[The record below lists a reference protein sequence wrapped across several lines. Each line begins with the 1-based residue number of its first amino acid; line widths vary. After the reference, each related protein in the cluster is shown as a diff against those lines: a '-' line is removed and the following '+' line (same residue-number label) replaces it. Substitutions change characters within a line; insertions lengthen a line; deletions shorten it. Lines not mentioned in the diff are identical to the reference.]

1 MSKNISKEKR
11 EELLREIGEIR
22 EYLEKNTD
30 ENAGRLLTYL
40 ANLEKDVDGKKYGL
54 VFEEHE
60 EAVDV
65 LCRDN
70 VPILKEVEEL
80 KIENGGTQNFLIEG
94 DNLAS
99 LKLLEKTHKGRIDL
113 IYIDPPYNT
122 KNKDFVYDDVFVGEE
137 DEFRHSKWLSFMA
150 NRLMIARKLLS
161 KNGVIFISIDDNEL
175 STLHLLCDHV
185 FGEKNFIGQFHWL
198 KSKTPPNLSKKIK
211 KQLEYVL
218 CYEKNK
224 DNIEYEGV
232 QKSSKSDDPF
242 TKPQNSIKQLRFP
255 AGSISVCIQDGIY
268 KAGIYG
274 TKAFPNTMLND
285 MIVAN
290 GKNKNDVIFQ
300 NKFIWTQ
307 DTLEKNIY
315 EGVNIFIRAKSLVLS
330 YKRQSYGKDIP
341 SNLIDLTVGADTTEN
356 ASKKL
361 VDLLGKKCFDYPKDI
376 GLIKYLLSFK
386 KFNDPI
392 VLDFFAGS
400 GTTGQAVMELNAE
413 DGGNRKFILC
423 TNNENNICREITYER
438 VKRVIEKE
446 NYNASLKYMKVDF
459 IPINEQL
466 YYEYADKLLLHIKEL
481 VELENGLDFNGNNKV
496 AICLTDKELSAFASG
511 VYEETT
517 FKRVYVGHDVLLTPE
532 IEDKLLKA
540 NIRINIIPD
549 YYYGELRG

>member
-400 GTTGQAVMELNAE
+400 GTTGHAVMELNAE

>member
-1 MSKNISKEKR
+1 
-11 EELLREIGEIR
+11 
-22 EYLEKNTD
+22 
-30 ENAGRLLTYL
+30 
-40 ANLEKDVDGKKYGL
+40 
-54 VFEEHE
+54 
-60 EAVDV
+60 
-65 LCRDN
+65 
-70 VPILKEVEEL
+70 
-80 KIENGGTQNFLIEG
+80 
-94 DNLAS
+94 
-99 LKLLEKTHKGRIDL
+99 
-113 IYIDPPYNT
+113 
-122 KNKDFVYDDVFVGEE
+122 
-137 DEFRHSKWLSFMA
+137 
-150 NRLMIARKLLS
+150 
-161 KNGVIFISIDDNEL
+161 
-175 STLHLLCDHV
+175 
-185 FGEKNFIGQFHWL
+185 
-198 KSKTPPNLSKKIK
+198 
-211 KQLEYVL
+211 
-218 CYEKNK
+218 
-224 DNIEYEGV
+224 
-232 QKSSKSDDPF
+232 
-242 TKPQNSIKQLRFP
+242 
-255 AGSISVCIQDGIY
+255 
-268 KAGIYG
+268 
-274 TKAFPNTMLND
+274 MLND

-400 GTTGQAVMELNAE
+400 GTTGHAVMELNAE

>member
-1 MSKNISKEKR
+1 MV
-11 EELLREIGEIR
+11 
-22 EYLEKNTD
+22 
-30 ENAGRLLTYL
+30 A
-40 ANLEKDVDGKKYGL
+40 
-54 VFEEHE
+54 
-60 EAVDV
+60 
-65 LCRDN
+65 
-70 VPILKEVEEL
+70 L
-80 KIENGGTQNFLIEG
+80 KIFL
-94 DNLAS
+94 
-99 LKLLEKTHKGRIDL
+99 HKGRIDL

-400 GTTGQAVMELNAE
+400 GTTGHAVMELNAE

>member
-330 YKRQSYGKDIP
+330 YKRKSYGKDIP

-400 GTTGQAVMELNAE
+400 GTTGHAVMELNAE

>member
-175 STLHLLCDHV
+175 SKV
-185 FGEKNFIGQFHWL
+185 KN
-198 KSKTPPNLSKKIK
+198 S
-211 KQLEYVL
+211 
-218 CYEKNK
+218 
-224 DNIEYEGV
+224 
-232 QKSSKSDDPF
+232 
-242 TKPQNSIKQLRFP
+242 
-255 AGSISVCIQDGIY
+255 A
-268 KAGIYG
+268 
-274 TKAFPNTMLND
+274 
-285 MIVAN
+285 
-290 GKNKNDVIFQ
+290 
-300 NKFIWTQ
+300 KFI
-307 DTLEKNIY
+307 
-315 EGVNIFIRAKSLVLS
+315 
-330 YKRQSYGKDIP
+330 
-341 SNLIDLTVGADTTEN
+341 
-356 ASKKL
+356 
-361 VDLLGKKCFDYPKDI
+361 
-376 GLIKYLLSFK
+376 
-386 KFNDPI
+386 
-392 VLDFFAGS
+392 
-400 GTTGQAVMELNAE
+400 
-413 DGGNRKFILC
+413 
-423 TNNENNICREITYER
+423 
-438 VKRVIEKE
+438 
-446 NYNASLKYMKVDF
+446 
-459 IPINEQL
+459 
-466 YYEYADKLLLHIKEL
+466 
-481 VELENGLDFNGNNKV
+481 
-496 AICLTDKELSAFASG
+496 
-511 VYEETT
+511 
-517 FKRVYVGHDVLLTPE
+517 
-532 IEDKLLKA
+532 
-540 NIRINIIPD
+540 
-549 YYYGELRG
+549 